1 MRQLDFL
8 IETDSL
14 DKGYRSQFMS
24 KVFVYQLKILPVF
37 TRLLQLARL
46 LIPQGVFTRTLC
58 TLNTNLFYEY
68 LREVKSFLI
77 AYYRNKMHQITC
89 YCDNNY
95 LMALKQYPW
104 TVCLM
109 IDFKKRTPCKSMC
122 LIAESTQIKQ
132 LVMITLYHL
141 PQMSLK

>member
-1 MRQLDFL
+1 MHTEHYD
-8 IETDSL
+8 
-14 DKGYRSQFMS
+14 
-24 KVFVYQLKILPVF
+24 
-37 TRLLQLARL
+37 
-46 LIPQGVFTRTLC
+46 
-58 TLNTNLFYEY
+58 LFNGY

-77 AYYRNKMHQITC
+77 AYYRNKTHQITC

-95 LMALKQYPW
+95 LMALKQYPR

-132 LVMITLYHL
+132 LVMISLYHL
-141 PQMSLK
+141 PLDISQGKIF